1 MTSWTPEEDR
11 KILQLFALEGRKWGR
26 IADGLTNRS
35 PASVR
40 NRYLRIELGQQ
51 ARRLGLAKNRC
62 AACGQPKL
70 GHVCSVKTSGFSRAA
85 SLLTAVRPSGP
96 TFRRSAAAPPP
107 PMQTTQTLPHVKP
120 LVLSV
125 PDPASPL
132 SPSSPLSPP
141 TSLPPAHPPPVL
153 RAFAYAIPIGWLPIQ
168 PSMTSA
174 RAAPAPP
181 PTAPPPL
188 VRLPTEP
195 VLHPLT
201 TAHSVYYAR
210 LAEAGPDI

>member
-1 MTSWTPEEDR
+1 
-11 KILQLFALEGRKWGR
+11 
-26 IADGLTNRS
+26 
-35 PASVR
+35 
-40 NRYLRIELGQQ
+40 
-51 ARRLGLAKNRC
+51 
-62 AACGQPKL
+62 
-70 GHVCSVKTSGFSRAA
+70 
-85 SLLTAVRPSGP
+85 
-96 TFRRSAAAPPP
+96 
-107 PMQTTQTLPHVKP
+107 MQTTQTLPHVKP

-141 TSLPPAHPPPVL
+141 TSLLPAHPPPVL